1 MKDGFIKVAA
11 ACPSVKVA
19 DTAYNTDSIISLFNK
34 SVDLG
39 VKLTV
44 FPELSVTGRTAGDLF
59 YTETLVSAAV
69 TGINRIKAA
78 TEFSGAAAVVGA
90 PVQAFGKLYNCAV
103 VISCGEILGVVP
115 KSIMNGEEDARWF
128 ADGDEA
134 PLFVEICGETV
145 PFGTDLIFR
154 MSELSE
160 FSFAVDVGADGKNHP
175 WLSEC
180 GATVAA
186 GLGGNCYLA
195 GSAKRVR
202 EGINALTSRYISGYI
217 YTCPGEGEST
227 TDGSYAGHAVISE
240 RGRVLSESRPFS
252 GEELTVTELDV
263 RTLSELRRRDRS
275 FRQIN
280 DEGREIIFEL
290 PIEKTTLT
298 RVYSRS
304 PFVPDD
310 PDERE
315 ERFAEII
322 AISANGLKK
331 RLSHVRAKGAVVAV
345 SGGLDSTLAL
355 LVTVRAADLLGLD
368 RKSIIAVSMPGFG
381 TTARTKS
388 NAEKLCDALGVSYR
402 EIPISDAVKI
412 HFRDIGHS
420 EDVHDVTYENSQARE
435 RTQIVMDIA
444 NKEGAILVG
453 TGDLSELALGWAT
466 YNGDHMSMYGVNGG
480 IPKTLMRHIVSF
492 CADKG
497 GEELGDILRD
507 ILDTP
512 VSPELLPAENGEISQ
527 CTENIVGPYRL
538 HDFFIYHFLRYGTAP
553 KKLFRIAVH
562 TFAGEY
568 SEVEILKWQRNFTW
582 RFFAQQFKRSC
593 LPDGPMIGSICF
605 SPRGALRMP
614 SDAVSSVWIKELEE
628 IEKTLK

>member
-1 MKDGFIKVAA
+1 MKDGFIKVAS

-19 DTAYNTDSIISLFNK
+19 DTVYNTDSIISVLNK

-44 FPELSVTGRTAGDLF
+44 FPELSVTGCTVGDLL
-59 YTETLVSAAV
+59 YTETLISAAAAA
-69 TGINRIKAA
+69 INRIRAA
-78 TEFSGAAAVVGA
+78 TEFSGSAAVVGA
-90 PVQAFGKLYNCAV
+90 PVQVLGKLYNCAV
-103 VISCGEILGVVP
+103 VLSCGEILGIVP
-115 KSIMNGEEDARWF
+115 KSIMSGEEDARWF
-128 ADGDEA
+128 ANGEES
-134 PLFVEICGETV
+134 PEFTEICGVPV
-145 PFGTDLIFR
+145 PFGTDLVFR
-154 MSELSE
+154 LTELPE
-160 FSFAVDVGADGKNHP
+160 FSFAADVGADGRDIP
-175 WLSEC
+175 WLCEG
-180 GATVAA
+180 GAVMIA
-186 GLGGNCYLA
+186 GLGGSSYLA
-195 GSAKRVR
+195 GSAKRIRDGV
-202 EGINALTSRYISGYI
+202 NALTSRYISGYI
-217 YTCPGEGEST
+217 YSSPGAGEST
-227 TDGSYAGHAVISE
+227 TDGSYAGYSVISE

-252 GEELTVTELDV
+252 GNELTVTEIDV
-263 RTLSELRRRDRS
+263 KTLTELRRRDRS
-275 FRQIN
+275 FRQT
-280 DEGREIIFEL
+280 EGYVREVPFDL
-290 PIEKTTLT
+290 PLDNTVLT
-298 RVYSRS
+298 RKYSSS
-304 PFVPDD
+304 PFIPDD
-310 PDERE
+310 RDERE

-331 RLSHVRAKGAVVAV
+331 RLSHVCAKGAVVAV

-368 RKSIIAVSMPGFG
+368 RKNITAVSMPGFG

-402 EIPISDAVKI
+402 EIPIGDAVRV

-453 TGDLSELALGWAT
+453 TGDLSEMALGWAT

-480 IPKTLMRHIVSF
+480 IPKTLMRHIVAF

-497 GEELGDILRD
+497 GGALGDILRD

-512 VSPELLPAENGEISQ
+512 VSPELLPANNGEISQ

-538 HDFFIYHFLRYGTAP
+538 HDFFIYHFLRFGTAP
-553 KKLFRIAVH
+553 KKLFRIALH
-562 TFAGEY
+562 TFEGEY
-568 SEVEILKWQRNFTW
+568 PAAEIFKWQKNFFR

-593 LPDGPMIGSICF
+593 LPDGPMIGSICL
-605 SPRGALRMP
+605 SPRGALKMP
-614 SDAVSSVWIKELEE
+614 SDAVSSVWMKELEE
-628 IEKTLK
+628 IEKTL

>member
-11 ACPSVKVA
+11 ACPKIRVA
-19 DTAYNTDSIISLFNK
+19 DTVYNTDSIISLYNK
-34 SVDLG
+34 SADLG

-44 FPELSVTGRTAGDLF
+44 FPELSITGRTAGDLF
-59 YTETLVSAAV
+59 YTETLVSSV
-69 TGINRIKAA
+69 ITGINRIRAA
-78 TEFSGAAAVVGA
+78 TELSGSVAVVGA
-90 PVQAFGKLYNCAV
+90 PISVCGKLYNTAV
-103 VISCGEILGVVP
+103 VISRGEILGVVP
-115 KSIMNGEEDARWF
+115 RSIMTGEEDGRWF
-128 ADGDEA
+128 TDGDEA
-134 PLFVEICGETV
+134 HLFAEVCGETV
-145 PFGTDLIFR
+145 PFGTNLIFR
-154 MSELSE
+154 MSELGE
-160 FSFAVDVGADGKNHP
+160 FSFAIDVGANGRNHP

-180 GATVAA
+180 GAIMTA

-195 GSAKRVR
+195 GNAKKVR
-202 EGINALTSRYISGYI
+202 EGINALTSRYVSGYI
-217 YTCPGEGEST
+217 YTSPGEGEST
-227 TDGSYAGHAVISE
+227 TDGSYAGHTVISE
-240 RGRVLSESRPFS
+240 KGKVLSESRPFS

-280 DEGREIIFEL
+280 DEGREIIFDL

-298 RVYSRS
+298 RVYSKS
-304 PFVPDD
+304 PFIPDNL
-310 PDERE
+310 DEME
-315 ERFAEII
+315 ERFGEII
-322 AISANGLKK
+322 AIASNGLKK
-331 RLSHVRAKGAVVAV
+331 RLHHVSAKGAVVAV

-355 LVTVRAADLLGLD
+355 LVTVRAVDLLGLD

-402 EIPISDAVKI
+402 EIPISEAVKI

-420 EDVHDVTYENSQARE
+420 EDIHDVTYENSQARE
-435 RTQIVMDIA
+435 RTQIVMDLA

-497 GEELGDILRD
+497 GEVLGDILRD

-553 KKLFRIAVH
+553 KKLFRIAMH
-562 TFAGEY
+562 TFKDEY
-568 SEVEILKWQRNFTW
+568 SAAEILKWQRNFTW

-593 LPDGPMIGSICF
+593 LPDGPMIGSICL

-614 SDAVSSVWIKELEE
+614 SDALSTVWIKEIEE
-628 IEKTLK
+628 IEKTL